1 MKKTKLIDYYEAKLK
16 SEPQHEKYT
25 PMNFAAF
32 LLEVRNFSMGMPK
45 ITAEASDMDALLKE
59 GLEDVYS
66 GRKAEGAKKVRK
78 AAYGRSPLALWLLG
92 LHLTANVKSKE
103 DLHLGV
109 GCLYWAQSVFEEVTE
124 CLNLC
129 YDYRDIPATEPDD
142 KEDERYASCHLC
154 RHEDEDGIG
163 RYEWEPFISMI
174 CHHEYGY
181 CLIGSIRINV
191 GWYKEQIE
199 VIEKEGKVD
208 VYAAPYLPVWYVW
221 KTIGE
226 TIGVENMNEK
236 AGVNLYYEDE
246 EPGPNHLRLWNIMDE
261 IADLTH
267 LFYDGAYMELATGYL
282 FFRTQSVQNLSYE
295 LYEEEE
301 EKKENGEEDESPVW
315 IVNIPEDWDIYS
327 MKVQHDIARYVNNIL
342 FPIAQET
349 LPNFINKVLKET
361 GLICKSC
368 RVVANDD
375 VLLSQYAPDGKTI
388 AVRIPFWFI
397 KYPAKFIEEYFLT
410 LDDDEKHRS
419 MSMRHCYG
427 QLNDLN
433 TTTMND
439 RYLESWGKLRREAYP
454 FLYSP
459 NDD

>member
-1 MKKTKLIDYYEAKLK
+1 MKITKIIDYYNEKLR
-16 SEPQHEKYT
+16 SDPQYEKYT
-25 PMNFAAF
+25 PTNFATF
-32 LLEVRNFSMGMPK
+32 LIEIHNFVMEMP
-45 ITAEASDMDALLKE
+45 EMMQDASDMDALLKE

-66 GRKAEGAKKVRK
+66 GRKAKGAKKVRK

-92 LHLTANVKSKE
+92 LHLTANVKSKQ
-103 DLHLGV
+103 DLHLGI
-109 GCLYWAQSVFEEVTE
+109 GCLHFVEEIFEGITK
-124 CLNLC
+124 LIPLC
-129 YDYRDIPATEPDD
+129 YHYRCVPVAEPDD
-142 KEDERYASCHLC
+142 NENEQYALCFVAYTNKDGIRRYEGTPFVGDVC
-154 RHEDEDGIG
+154 DED
-163 RYEWEPFISMI
+163 
-174 CHHEYGY
+174 Y
-181 CLIGSIRINV
+181 CIIGSIRINS
-191 GWYKEQIE
+191 GYYKEPIE

-226 TIGVENMNEK
+226 KIGMEKMNEK

-301 EKKENGEEDESPVW
+301 EKKDNGEEDESPVW

>member
-1 MKKTKLIDYYEAKLK
+1 MWKLVGDEELKQKKYSMKKTKFIDYYEAKLK
-16 SEPQHEKYT
+16 REPQYEKYT
-25 PMNFAAF
+25 PTNFAAF
-32 LLEVRNFSMGMPK
+32 LLEVRNFSMGMPEM
-45 ITAEASDMDALLKE
+45 TVDVSDIDALLKE
-59 GLEDVYS
+59 RLEDVYS

-103 DLHLGV
+103 DLHLGI
-109 GCLYWAQSVFEEVTE
+109 GCLHFVEEIFE
-124 CLNLC
+124 
-129 YDYRDIPATEPDD
+129 
-142 KEDERYASCHLC
+142 
-154 RHEDEDGIG
+154 
-163 RYEWEPFISMI
+163 
-174 CHHEYGY
+174 GY
-181 CLIGSIRINV
+181 CIIGSIRINV

-226 TIGVENMNEK
+226 KIGMEKMNEK

-301 EKKENGEEDESPVW
+301 EKKDNGEEDESPVW

>member
-25 PMNFAAF
+25 PTNFAAF

-109 GCLYWAQSVFEEVTE
+109 GCLYQVQSLSEEVNE
-124 CLNLC
+124 YLSLC
-129 YDYRDIPATEPDD
+129 YDYRDMPATEPDD
-142 KEDERYASCHLC
+142 KEDEQYASCYLC
-154 RHEDEDGIG
+154 RYKDEDGIG

-174 CHHEYGY
+174 CCHGY

-191 GWYKEQIE
+191 GWYKEPIE

-226 TIGVENMNEK
+226 TIGMEKMNEK

-246 EPGPNHLRLWNIMDE
+246 ETGLNHLRLWDIMDE
-261 IADLTH
+261 TADLTH
-267 LFYDGAYMELATGYL
+267 FFYDGAYMELATGYL
-282 FFRTQSVQNLSYE
+282 FFRTQPVKNLSYE

-301 EKKENGEEDESPVW
+301 DGEEDEAPVW
-315 IVNIPEDWDIYS
+315 LVNIPEEWDIYS

-349 LPNFINKVLKET
+349 LPKFINKVLKEA
-361 GLICKSC
+361 GLICKRC

-375 VLLSQYAPDGKTI
+375 VLHVTSDGKTI

-397 KYPAKFIEEYFLT
+397 KYPVKFIEEYFLT
-410 LDDDEKHRS
+410 LEDDEKRKN

-427 QLNDLN
+427 QLNDSN

-439 RYLESWGKLRREAYP
+439 RYLESWRPLRKETYP
-454 FLYSP
+454 FLSEF
-459 NDD
+459 DDD

>member
-226 TIGVENMNEK
+226 TIGVEKMNEK

-301 EKKENGEEDESPVW
+301 EKKDNGEEDEAPVW

-410 LDDDEKHRS
+410 LDDEKHRS

-439 RYLESWGKLRREAYP
+439 RYLESWGKLRKVAYP
-454 FLYSP
+454 FLY
-459 NDD
+459 DDDDD

>member
-439 RYLESWGKLRREAYP
+439 RYLESWGKLRKVAYP
-454 FLYSP
+454 FLY
-459 NDD
+459 DDDDD